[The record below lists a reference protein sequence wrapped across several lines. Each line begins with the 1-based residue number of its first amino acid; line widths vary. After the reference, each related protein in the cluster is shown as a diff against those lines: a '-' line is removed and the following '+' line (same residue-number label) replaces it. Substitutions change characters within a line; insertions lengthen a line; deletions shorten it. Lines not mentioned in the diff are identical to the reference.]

1 MTLTS
6 NDLQRLRWHL
16 LTAVAALLGAGL
28 LIWWSLQLQTRT
40 ERELQQTQTRA
51 LAAERRLQ
59 QVRGEEEEIRDKAA
73 LFVAL
78 REAGILGA
86 EQRLDWTEQLTRQQ
100 RQLRLP
106 GMDYEF
112 APQTALDSSPSG
124 TYGFYRS
131 PMKLHLHLLHEGDL
145 LRFINGLETGA
156 RALVVARQCKLSR
169 LPANSSD
176 RERLAQ
182 LTGDCELDWITANRN
197 GKK

>member
-1 MTLTS
+1 MTLTPK
-6 NDLQRLRWHL
+6 DLQRLRWHL
-16 LTAVAALLGAGL
+16 LAAIGALIGAGL
-28 LIWWSLQLQTRT
+28 LAWWSLQFQTRT
-40 ERELQQTQTRA
+40 ERELQQTRSRA
-51 LAAERRLQ
+51 KAAETRLQ

-78 REAGILGA
+78 REAGILGP

-112 APQTALDSSPSG
+112 SPQAALDSTPSG

-131 PMKLHLHLLHEGDL
+131 QMKLHLHLLHEADL
-145 LRFINGLETGA
+145 LRFIGGLENGA
-156 RALVVARQCKLSR
+156 RALVVTRQCKVVR
-169 LPANSSD
+169 LPANSTD